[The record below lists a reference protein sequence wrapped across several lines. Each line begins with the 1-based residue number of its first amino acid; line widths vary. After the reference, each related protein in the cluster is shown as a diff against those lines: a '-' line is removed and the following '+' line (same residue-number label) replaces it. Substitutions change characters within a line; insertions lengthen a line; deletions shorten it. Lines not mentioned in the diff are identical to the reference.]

1 MSKRLSPGIIRQR
14 MVEWRNYRR
23 LYPEL
28 RRKYEEVKEENQQ
41 LRRTVAEQQ
50 AMIEKLLLRVEELE
64 RMVFGEKMTED
75 DAPPPAVPTS
85 PAPKKTRTSG
95 SYRRGIPPPEVV
107 TQRTEHPLPSC
118 PDCGTALRRKRIV
131 LSIIED
137 MVLPSEKG
145 NPFKTVEERRI
156 ETGYCLRCRKRVAA
170 LPLPKQTCQLG
181 SNVRRFVPYAVTVL
195 GQSFEKVRT
204 FLKDVCDLT
213 ISDGEITRILHEQ
226 KQQLLP
232 AYAALAARVRDAPA
246 AHYDETGYPVQAE
259 GQGQFGWVK
268 TAVDSP
274 DALFLLG
281 RTRGKGNAE
290 ELRGEQT
297 EQIAITD
304 DYGAYRTLFGKYHA
318 LCWAHPARKLRDLA
332 RSQTLSPEKRAH
344 CAETYAAFCALYE
357 EVRTMLAGPF
367 DATARKGKAREV
379 HSCLR
384 ILAAPHPLDPAK
396 LATIKQSMTRNAA
409 KYVTC
414 LLREGIPADNNKA
427 ERSLRPLVIKRKL
440 SFGSRTQK
448 GADTMGVLLSVLMS
462 LWWSRPKSF
471 FVAYGKLLAA

>member
-1 MSKRLSPGIIRQR
+1 MSKPLSSEIVRKR
-14 MVEWRNYRR
+14 MVELRNFKR

-28 RRKYEEVKEENQQ
+28 RRKYEERGEEIRVLKQ
-41 LRRTVAEQQ
+41 TVAAQQ
-50 AMIEKLLLRVEELE
+50 AVIEKLLLRVEELE
-64 RMVFGEKMTED
+64 RMVFGEKQKAD
-75 DAPPPAVPTS
+75 DAPPPASPPTPS
-85 PAPKKTRTSG
+85 PKQARTSG
-95 SYRRGIPPPEVV
+95 SYRRAVPPPEAV

-118 PDCGTALRRKRIV
+118 PDCGTQLRRKRIV
-131 LSIIED
+131 LSVIED

-204 FLKDVCDLT
+204 FLKDVCDLE

-226 KQQLLP
+226 KMLLLP
-232 AYAALAARVRDAPA
+232 AYHALAARVRDAPA

-297 EQIAITD
+297 DQIAVTD
-304 DYGAYRTLFGKYHA
+304 DFGAYRKLFGSHHA

-332 RSQTLSPEKRAH
+332 RSQTLSAEKRAH
-344 CAETYAAFCALYE
+344 CAETYAAFCALYG
-357 EVRTMLAGPF
+357 EVRTMLAEPF

-379 HSCLR
+379 RSRLR

-396 LATIKQSMTRNAA
+396 FAAIKQSMRRNAA

-414 LLREGIPADNNKA
+414 LRHQGIPADNNKA

-440 SFGSRTQK
+440 SFGSKTQK

-471 FVAYGKLLAA
+471 FVAYGKLVSA

>member
-1 MSKRLSPGIIRQR
+1 
-14 MVEWRNYRR
+14 V
-23 LYPEL
+23 
-28 RRKYEEVKEENQQ
+28 
-41 LRRTVAEQQ
+41 
-50 AMIEKLLLRVEELE
+50 
-64 RMVFGEKMTED
+64 
-75 DAPPPAVPTS
+75 
-85 PAPKKTRTSG
+85 PKKTRTSG
-95 SYRRGIPPPEVV
+95 SYRRSVPPPEAV
-107 TQRTEHPLPSC
+107 TKTVEHPLPSC

-131 LSIIED
+131 LSVIED

-145 NPFKTVEERRI
+145 NPFKTVEEHRI
-156 ETGYCLRCRKRVAA
+156 ETGYCPCCEKRVAA
-170 LPLPKQTCQLG
+170 ALLPKQTCTLG
-181 SNVRRFVPYAVTVL
+181 PNVRRYVPYAVTVL

-204 FLKDVCDLT
+204 FLKDVCDLE

-226 KQQLLP
+226 KTLLLH
-232 AYAALAARVRDAPA
+232 AYHALAARVRDAPA

-268 TAVDSP
+268 TAADSP

-290 ELRGEQT
+290 ELRGSCLD
-297 EQIAITD
+297 QIAVTD
-304 DYGAYRTLFGKYHA
+304 DFGAYRKLFGEHHA

-332 RSQTLSPEKRAH
+332 RSQTLPAEKQAH

-357 EVRTMLAGPF
+357 DVRTALAQPF
-367 DATARKGKAREV
+367 ITGERKKKVAEV
-379 HSCLR
+379 QSRLR
-384 ILAAPHPLDPAK
+384 IIAAPHPLDPVK
-396 LATIKQSMTRNAA
+396 LATIKRSMRKNVR
-409 KYVTC
+409 KYITC
-414 LLREGIPADNNKA
+414 LLHKGIPADNNKA

-471 FVAYGKLLAA
+471 FAAYDKLLAA